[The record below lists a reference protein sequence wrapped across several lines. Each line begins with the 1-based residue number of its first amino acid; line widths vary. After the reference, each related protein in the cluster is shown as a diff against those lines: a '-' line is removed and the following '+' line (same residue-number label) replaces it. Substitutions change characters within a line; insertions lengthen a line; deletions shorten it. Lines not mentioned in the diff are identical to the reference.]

1 MDGMGK
7 DGGRSAEIVCTLEIN
22 IGSCARDHVRGIM
35 CEGSCAALLRL
46 HSSVSCCFNGAVL
59 AEFLLR

>member
-1 MDGMGK
+1 MHSTRRMGRNGVGMDGMGK

-35 CEGSCAALLRL
+35 CGSAKTA
-46 HSSVSCCFNGAVL
+46 
-59 AEFLLR
+59 